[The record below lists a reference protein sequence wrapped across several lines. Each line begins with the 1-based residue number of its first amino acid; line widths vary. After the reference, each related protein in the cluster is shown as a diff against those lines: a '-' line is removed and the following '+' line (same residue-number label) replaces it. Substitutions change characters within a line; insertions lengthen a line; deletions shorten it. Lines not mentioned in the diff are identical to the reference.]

1 MRRDHTAFET
11 WRRHAPGLGLRDVQV
26 ASGDEGAVT
35 PRGTRYWSSGS
46 IPLIAP
52 ELLGDIIASASD
64 LAVVVS
70 EDGAVLSVLAN
81 AGQRALQRLST
92 WEGSDLRD
100 HLTPE
105 SLQKFEAQLEAVRAG
120 RGAGVA
126 VELNHSDPALAEFPI
141 RYTFHRIGP
150 DGAILMLGRDLRPI
164 AEMQQ
169 QLIKAQM
176 ALERDY
182 ETQREYDT
190 RYRVLMDRTQ
200 DAMVFVS
207 VASGRITDAN
217 PAACQLL
224 GGTRDEVVGAAFAA
238 EFDGRRRGEVMES
251 LTSLALDDAPGH
263 VELTA
268 RRSRRAVRVSPM
280 MFRAAGERLMLWRL
294 EDSTAR
300 EPVTDELQQNLSAF
314 YREGVDAIVFTD
326 ADGAIKAAN
335 TAFLNLT
342 DAAHAST
349 VKGRSLADFLA
360 RGGVDL
366 KVLTE
371 NASRAGQMRMYAT
384 RLRSAVGTEVP
395 VEVSATY
402 LNDPAHPAIVMVL
415 RDCSRA
421 EAMRSPGMAVSDDA
435 VRSVMELVGSATLKD
450 IVAETTD
457 VVEKM
462 CIETAVE
469 LTRNNRVAAAEMLG
483 LSRQS
488 LYVKLRKYGLLHR
501 GGAPEEE

>member
-1 MRRDHTAFET
+1 MRPELSRTRQRATGTIE
-11 WRRHAPGLGLRDVQV
+11 P
-26 ASGDEGAVT
+26 ASAAGGEGKVT

-64 LAVVVS
+64 LAIVIS
-70 EDGAVLSVLAN
+70 DEGAVLSVLAN
-81 AGQRALQRLST
+81 AAHRSLQRLGA

-105 SLQKFEAQLEAVRAG
+105 SLPKFEAKLDAIAHG
-120 RGAGVA
+120 RDRGDA
-126 VELNHSDPALAEFPI
+126 VELNHVDPELAEFPI
-141 RYTFHRIGP
+141 RYAFHRIGP

-182 ETQREYDT
+182 EAQREYDT
-190 RYRVLMDRTQ
+190 RYRVLLERTQ

-207 VASGRITDAN
+207 VGSGRITDAN
-217 PAACQLL
+217 AAAGQLL
-224 GGTRDEVVGAAFAA
+224 GVSRADLVGGAFAQ
-238 EFDGRRRGEVMES
+238 EFDTRRRGEVMES
-251 LTSLALDDAPGH
+251 LTSLALDDAPGD
-263 VELTA
+263 VELVT
-268 RRSRRAVRVSPM
+268 RRNRRKLRVTPT
-280 MFRAAGERLMLWRL
+280 MFRAAGERVMLCRL
-294 EDSTAR
+294 EPAEEER
-300 EPVTDELQQNLSAF
+300 EAVSDVLQQNLSAF
-314 YREGVDAIVFTD
+314 YREGVDAIVF
-326 ADGAIKAAN
+326 ADRDGVIRAAN
-335 TAFLNLT
+335 TAFLNLA
-342 DAAHAST
+342 DAAHASA
-349 VKGRSLADFLA
+349 VKGRSLADFLV
-360 RGGVDL
+360 RGSVDL
-366 KVLTE
+366 KVMLE
-371 NASRAGQMRMYAT
+371 NAARAGQMRMYST
-384 RLRSAVGTEVP
+384 RMRSAVGTEVP
-395 VEVSATY
+395 VEISATW
-402 LNDPAHPAIVMVL
+402 LEDRAHPAVVFVL
-415 RDCSRA
+415 RDASRA
-421 EAMRSPGMAVSDDA
+421 EALRTPGATVSDDA

-501 GGAPEEE
+501 GPQTDED

>member
-1 MRRDHTAFET
+1 VRRDLFRTRQREAGTLEP
-11 WRRHAPGLGLRDVQV
+11 ALSAGG
-26 ASGDEGAVT
+26 EGVVT

-64 LAVVVS
+64 LALVIS
-70 EDGAVLSVLAN
+70 EEGAVLSVLAN
-81 AGQRALQRLST
+81 AAHRSLQRLGA

-105 SLQKFEAQLEAVRAG
+105 SLPKFEAKLDAMAG
-120 RGAGVA
+120 GRDRGEA
-126 VELNHSDPALAEFPI
+126 VELNHVDPELAEFPI
-141 RYTFHRIGP
+141 RYAFHRIGP

-182 ETQREYDT
+182 EAQREYDT
-190 RYRVLMDRTQ
+190 RYRVLMERAQ

-207 VASGRITDAN
+207 VGSGRITDAN
-217 PAACQLL
+217 AAAGQLL
-224 GGTRDEVVGAAFAA
+224 GAPRADLMGGAFAQ
-238 EFDGRRRGEVMES
+238 EFDNRRRGEVMES
-251 LTSLALDDAPGH
+251 LTSLALDDAPGE
-263 VELTA
+263 VELVA
-268 RRSRRAVRVSPM
+268 RRSRRRLRVTPT
-280 MFRAAGERLMLWRL
+280 MFRAAGERVMLCRL
-294 EDSTAR
+294 EPAEEER
-300 EPVTDELQQNLSAF
+300 EAVPDALQQSLSAF

-326 ADGAIKAAN
+326 RDGVIRAAN
-335 TAFLNLT
+335 TAFLNLA
-342 DAAHAST
+342 DAAHASA
-349 VKGRSLADFLA
+349 VKGRSLADFLV
-360 RGGVDL
+360 RGSVDL
-366 KVLTE
+366 KVMLE
-371 NASRAGQMRMYAT
+371 NALRAGQMRMYAT
-384 RLRSAVGTEVP
+384 RLRSAVGTEVA
-395 VEVSATY
+395 VEISATW
-402 LNDPAHPAIVMVL
+402 LDDRNHPAVAFVL
-415 RDCSRA
+415 RDASRA
-421 EAMRSPGMAVSDDA
+421 EAMRTPGATVSDDA

-501 GGAPEEE
+501 GPQTDEE

>member
-1 MRRDHTAFET
+1 M
-11 WRRHAPGLGLRDVQV
+11 
-26 ASGDEGAVT
+26 T

-64 LAVVVS
+64 LAIVVS
-70 EDGAVLSVLAN
+70 EEGAVLSILAN
-81 AGQRALQRLST
+81 AAQRSLQRLAA

-100 HLTPE
+100 YLTPE
-105 SLQKFEAQLEAVRAG
+105 SLPKFEAQMEALAKG
-120 RGAGVA
+120 DGKGVA
-126 VELNHSDPALAEFPI
+126 VELNHTDPALAEFPV

-182 ETQREYDT
+182 EAQREYDT

-207 VASGRITDAN
+207 IGTGRVTDAN
-217 PAACQLL
+217 AAAGQIL
-224 GGTRDEVVGAAFAA
+224 GLAREDLIGNAFAA
-238 EFDGRRRGEVMES
+238 EFDTRRRGEVMES
-251 LTSLALDDAPGH
+251 LASIALDDAPGH

-268 RRSRRAVRVSPM
+268 RRSRAALRVTPTL
-280 MFRAAGERLMLWRL
+280 FRAAGERVMLCRL
-294 EDSTAR
+294 DRTDAA
-300 EPVTDELQQNLSAF
+300 EPVTADLQQNLSAL
-314 YREGVDAIVFTD
+314 YRDGVEAIAFTD
-326 ADGAIKAAN
+326 RDGVIKTAN
-335 TAFLNLT
+335 TAFLNLA
-342 DAAHAST
+342 DAAQAST
-349 VKGRSLADFLA
+349 VKGRSMADFLA
-360 RGGVDL
+360 RGTVDL
-366 KVLTE
+366 KVMLE
-371 NASRAGQMRMYAT
+371 NTARAGQMRMYAT

-395 VEVSATY
+395 VEVSASW
-402 LNDPAHPAIVMVL
+402 LDDRKHPVIVFVL
-415 RDCSRA
+415 RDASRA
-421 EAMRSPGMAVSDDA
+421 EAMRTPGATMSDDA

-469 LTRNNRVAAAEMLG
+469 MTRNNRVAAAEMLG

-501 GGAPEEE
+501 GPSTDED

>member
-1 MRRDHTAFET
+1 M
-11 WRRHAPGLGLRDVQV
+11 
-26 ASGDEGAVT
+26 T

-64 LAVVVS
+64 LAIVVS
-70 EDGAVLSVLAN
+70 EEGAVLSILAN
-81 AGQRALQRLST
+81 AAQRSLQRLAA

-105 SLQKFEAQLEAVRAG
+105 SLPKFDAQMEAMA
-120 RGAGVA
+120 RGEGKGVA
-126 VELNHSDPALAEFPI
+126 VELNHTDPALAEFPV

-190 RYRVLMDRTQ
+190 RYRVLMERTH

-207 VASGRITDAN
+207 VATGRITDAN
-217 PAACQLL
+217 AAAGQIL
-224 GGTRDEVVGAAFAA
+224 GAPRDDLIGNAFAS
-238 EFDGRRRGEVMES
+238 EFDTRRRGEVMES
-251 LTSLALDDAPGH
+251 LASLALDDAPGH

-268 RRSRRAVRVSPM
+268 RRSRNGLRVTPTL
-280 MFRAAGERLMLWRL
+280 FRAAGERVMLCRL
-294 EDSTAR
+294 ERADAAPET
-300 EPVTDELQQNLSAF
+300 VTDELHQNLSAL
-314 YREGVDAIVFTD
+314 YRDGVEAIVFTD
-326 ADGAIKAAN
+326 RDGVIRSAN
-335 TAFLNLT
+335 TAFLNLA
-342 DAAHAST
+342 DAAEAST
-349 VKGRSLADFLA
+349 VKGRSLGDFLV
-360 RGGVDL
+360 RGTVDL
-366 KVLTE
+366 KVMLE
-371 NASRAGQMRMYAT
+371 NTARAGQMRMYAT

-395 VEVSATY
+395 VEVSASW
-402 LNDPAHPAIVMVL
+402 LDDRKHPVIVFVL
-415 RDCSRA
+415 RDASRA
-421 EAMRSPGMAVSDDA
+421 EAMRTPGTTMSDDA

-469 LTRNNRVAAAEMLG
+469 MTRNNRVAAAEMLG

-501 GGAPEEE
+501 GPSADED

>member
-1 MRRDHTAFET
+1 M
-11 WRRHAPGLGLRDVQV
+11 WRERPQTTDRSLRTDSLGPAHCAR
-26 ASGDEGAVT
+26 GEEGAVT

-64 LAVVVS
+64 LAIVVS
-70 EDGAVLSVLAN
+70 EQGAVLSVLAN
-81 AGQRALQRLST
+81 ASQTSLQRLAS
-92 WEGSDLRD
+92 WEGTDLRD

-105 SLQKFEAQLEAVRAG
+105 SLPKFDRQMEAMAQGDG
-120 RGAGVA
+120 RGVA
-126 VELNHSDPALAEFPI
+126 VELNHTDPALAEFPI

-169 QLIKAQM
+169 QLIRAQM

-182 ETQREYDT
+182 EAQREYDT
-190 RYRVLMDRTQ
+190 RYRVLMERTQ
-200 DAMVFVS
+200 DAMVFVA
-207 VASGRITDAN
+207 VATGRITDAN
-217 PAACQLL
+217 TAACQLL
-224 GGTRDEVVGAAFAA
+224 GAPRETLVGSGFAA
-238 EFDGRRRGEVMES
+238 EFDGRRRGEVMET
-251 LTSLALDDAPGH
+251 LASLALDEAPGH
-263 VELTA
+263 VELT
-268 RRSRRAVRVSPM
+268 SRRARRTLRVTPT
-280 MFRAAGERLMLWRL
+280 MFRAAGERLMLCRIDHGT
-294 EDSTAR
+294 EGET
-300 EPVTDELQQNLSAF
+300 VTDELHQNLSAL

-326 ADGAIKAAN
+326 RDGVIRSAN
-335 TAFLNLT
+335 TAFLNLA
-342 DAAHAST
+342 DAPQASS
-349 VKGRSLADFLA
+349 VKGRSLGDFLV
-360 RGGVDL
+360 RGAVDL

-371 NASRAGQMRMYAT
+371 NAARAGQMRMYAT
-384 RLRSAVGTEVP
+384 RLRSTVGSEVAVEI
-395 VEVSATY
+395 SATY
-402 LNDPAHPAIVMVL
+402 LSDHSHPAIVFVI
-415 RDCSRA
+415 RDASRA
-421 EAMRSPGMAVSDDA
+421 EAMRTPGVAVSDDA

-501 GGAPEEE
+501 GGASEEE

>member
-1 MRRDHTAFET
+1 M
-11 WRRHAPGLGLRDVQV
+11 
-26 ASGDEGAVT
+26 T

-64 LAVVVS
+64 LAIVVS
-70 EDGAVLSVLAN
+70 EEGAVLSILAN
-81 AGQRALQRLST
+81 AAQRSLQRLAA

-100 HLTPE
+100 YLTPE
-105 SLQKFEAQLEAVRAG
+105 SLPKFEAQMEALAKG
-120 RGAGVA
+120 DGKGVA
-126 VELNHSDPALAEFPI
+126 VELNHTDPALAEFPV

-182 ETQREYDT
+182 EAQREYDT

-207 VASGRITDAN
+207 IGTGRVTDAN
-217 PAACQLL
+217 AAAGQIL
-224 GGTRDEVVGAAFAA
+224 GLAREDLIGNAFAA
-238 EFDGRRRGEVMES
+238 EFDTRRRGEVMES
-251 LTSLALDDAPGH
+251 LASLALDDAPGH

-268 RRSRRAVRVSPM
+268 RRSRAALRVTPTL
-280 MFRAAGERLMLWRL
+280 FRAAGERVMLCRL
-294 EDSTAR
+294 DRTDAAET
-300 EPVTDELQQNLSAF
+300 VTDDLQQNLSAL
-314 YREGVDAIVFTD
+314 YRDGVEAIAFTD
-326 ADGAIKAAN
+326 RDGVIKTAN
-335 TAFLNLT
+335 TAFLNLA
-342 DAAHAST
+342 DAAQAST
-349 VKGRSLADFLA
+349 VKGRSMADFLA
-360 RGGVDL
+360 RGTVDL
-366 KVLTE
+366 KVMLE
-371 NASRAGQMRMYAT
+371 NTARAGQMRMYAT

-395 VEVSATY
+395 VEVSASW
-402 LNDPAHPAIVMVL
+402 LDDRKHPVIVFVL
-415 RDCSRA
+415 RDASRA
-421 EAMRSPGMAVSDDA
+421 EAMRTPGATMSDDA

-469 LTRNNRVAAAEMLG
+469 MTRNNRVAAAEMLG

-501 GGAPEEE
+501 GPSTDED

>member
-1 MRRDHTAFET
+1 M
-11 WRRHAPGLGLRDVQV
+11 
-26 ASGDEGAVT
+26 T

-46 IPLIAP
+46 IPLVAP

-64 LAVVVS
+64 LAIVVS
-70 EDGAVLSVLAN
+70 EEGSVLSVLADAAQKN
-81 AGQRALQRLST
+81 LQRLAG
-92 WEGSDLRD
+92 WEGHDLRD

-105 SLQKFEAQLEAVRAG
+105 SIPKFDTQMEAMAEGQGRA
-120 RGAGVA
+120 AA
-126 VELNHSDPALAEFPI
+126 VELNHTDPVLAEFPV

-169 QLIKAQM
+169 QLIQAQM

-182 ETQREYDT
+182 EAQREYDT
-190 RYRVLMDRTQ
+190 RYRVLMERTQ

-217 PAACQLL
+217 AAAAHLFGVARSDL
-224 GGTRDEVVGAAFAA
+224 IGSAFAG
-238 EFDGRRRGEVMES
+238 EFDTRRRGEVMES
-251 LTSLALDDAPGH
+251 LADLALDEAPGH
-263 VELTA
+263 VELTG
-268 RRSRRAVRVSPM
+268 RRLRQSLRVTPT
-280 MFRAAGERLMLWRL
+280 MFRAAGERVMLCRIERA
-294 EDSTAR
+294 EDA
-300 EPVTDELQQNLSAF
+300 VDGAGDDLQQHLAAL
-314 YREGVDAIVFTD
+314 YRSGVDAIVFTD
-326 ADGAIKAAN
+326 RDGVIRAAN
-335 TAFLNLT
+335 TAFLNLA
-342 DAAHAST
+342 DAAQAST
-349 VKGRSLADFLA
+349 VKGRSLGDFLT
-360 RGGVDL
+360 RGTVDL
-366 KVLTE
+366 KVMLE
-371 NASRAGQMRMYAT
+371 NAARAGQMRMYAT
-384 RLRSAVGTEVP
+384 RLRSAVGTEVA
-395 VEVSATY
+395 VEVSATW
-402 LNDPAHPAIVMVL
+402 LDDRKHPAIVFVL
-415 RDCSRA
+415 RDASRA
-421 EAMRSPGMAVSDDA
+421 EAMRTPGTTMSDDA

-501 GGAPEEE
+501 GPSADED

>member
-1 MRRDHTAFET
+1 MRRDRSEAA
-11 WRRHAPGLGLRDVQV
+11 RSGAPGESLRPRIV
-26 ASGDEGAVT
+26 ASADGGTVT

-64 LAVVVS
+64 LAIVVS
-70 EDGAVLSVLAN
+70 EEGSVLSILAN
-81 AGQRALQRLST
+81 AAQRSLQRLAA

-105 SLQKFEAQLEAVRAG
+105 SLPKFEAQMEALA
-120 RGAGVA
+120 RGEGKGVA
-126 VELNHSDPALAEFPI
+126 VELNHTDAALAEFPV

-182 ETQREYDT
+182 EAQREYDT
-190 RYRVLMDRTQ
+190 RYRVLMERTQ

-207 VASGRITDAN
+207 VATGRITDAN
-217 PAACQLL
+217 AAAGQTL
-224 GGTRDEVVGAAFAA
+224 GVPRDDLIGNAFAG
-238 EFDGRRRGEVMES
+238 EFDTRRRGEVMES
-251 LTSLALDDAPGH
+251 LASLALDDAPGH

-268 RRSRRAVRVSPM
+268 RRSRLDLRVTPTL
-280 MFRAAGERLMLWRL
+280 FRAAGERVMLCRL
-294 EDSTAR
+294 DRADAAET
-300 EPVTDELQQNLSAF
+300 VTDELQQNLSAL
-314 YREGVDAIVFTD
+314 YREGVEAIVFTD
-326 ADGAIKAAN
+326 RDGVIRAAN
-335 TAFLNLT
+335 TAFLNLA
-342 DAAHAST
+342 DAAQAST
-349 VKGRSLADFLA
+349 VKGRSLADFLT
-360 RGGVDL
+360 RGSVDL
-366 KVLTE
+366 KVMLE
-371 NASRAGQMRMYAT
+371 NTSRAGQMRMYAT
-384 RLRSAVGTEVP
+384 RLRSAVGTEVA
-395 VEVSATY
+395 VEVSASW
-402 LNDPAHPAIVMVL
+402 LDDRKHPVIVFVL
-415 RDCSRA
+415 RDASRA
-421 EAMRSPGMAVSDDA
+421 EAMRTPGATMSDDA

-469 LTRNNRVAAAEMLG
+469 MTRNNRVAAAEMLG

-501 GGAPEEE
+501 GPAADED